1 MQLKFLKL
9 ILLFQNK
16 ILITYFKSHFNKT
29 VLNINIIEMYKN
41 SKKGNFS
48 DFIFKQKAKLNLNE
62 INENNLRTPI
72 A

>member
-1 MQLKFLKL
+1 
-9 ILLFQNK
+9 
-16 ILITYFKSHFNKT
+16 
-29 VLNINIIEMYKN
+29 MYKN

-72 A
+72 Y